1 MRADRDEVDAWVRRW
16 SISAATGEQLQA
28 LVVAQGAVPPMT
40 GMSAEVV
47 AELQVLPLR
56 ALGQLRDLFLPDLY
70 PGGQRGG
77 GSAGASRTVS
87 E

>member
-1 MRADRDEVDAWVRRW
+1 VQRW
-16 SISAATGEQLQA
+16 GISAATGEQLQA
-28 LVVAQGAVPPMT
+28 LVVTQEAVPPMT
-40 GMSAEVV
+40 GTPDEVV

-77 GSAGASRTVS
+77 GSTAAPRAVS